1 MALPATLR
9 ATQTALRF
17 TDGAYVDGI
26 WIDSAPSSVS
36 FIGHIQPYNPS
47 GREVDLAKRDSM
59 GAEYGEGFVH
69 VYSESQ
75 LYTADTS
82 PAKKGDRVT
91 WQGQIYEITEIRSYP
106 YLSLSH
112 YHATGTLVNSNIN
125 IDPITVNT
133 VDGFIRAWI
142 LAASGLDTENVI
154 YAHQNAPEPSG
165 TYITINTSTS
175 VSQAGMYDEVG
186 FDDVDAQIDVI
197 AYRQVKHAVNIWGM
211 GAMSVA
217 RAIQETLDRPTYY
230 DTFIAQNLAVKI
242 EDITDLTAL
251 KGRNYEER
259 ARFEVETYAGA
270 TYSEDAD
277 WFNKITYSSDTF
289 PIQQK
294 TIQA

>member
-1 MALPATLR
+1 MALPAAMR

-47 GREVDLAKRDSM
+47 GREVDLEKRDSM

-82 PAKKGDRVT
+82 PAKKADRVT
-91 WQGQIYEITEIRSYP
+91 WQGQTYEITEIRSYP

-112 YHATGTLVNSNIN
+112 YHATGTLINSNIN
-125 IDPITVNT
+125 TDPITVNT
-133 VDGFIRAWI
+133 VDGLIRAWI

-154 YAHQNAPEPSG
+154 YAYQNAPEPSG
-165 TYITINTSTS
+165 TYITIKTNNTVAQT
-175 VSQAGMYDEVG
+175 GLFDEVG
-186 FDDVDAQIDVI
+186 FDEDDTQHDVI
-197 AYRQVKHAVNIWGM
+197 AYRKVSHIVNVWGM
-211 GAMSVA
+211 GAMSIA
-217 RAIQETLDRPTYY
+217 RAIHETLDRPTYY
-230 DTFIAQNLAVKI
+230 DTFITQNLSVQV

-259 ARFEVETYAGA
+259 ARFQVNTYAGE

-289 PIQQK
+289 PIQEK
-294 TIQA
+294 TIQT